1 MTIEFFSP
9 SYCAYQMCSSSQDS
23 DIMNKIEA
31 VELFFASDCV
41 GSVQDFYISA
51 EDSVDEGQVSLY
63 TVFLL
68 MSFCFT
74 VGVALGFLYQK
85 QAQQF

>member
-1 MTIEFFSP
+1 
-9 SYCAYQMCSSSQDS
+9 MCSSSQDS
-23 DIMNKIEA
+23 DIINKIEA

-85 QAQQF
+85 QAEQC